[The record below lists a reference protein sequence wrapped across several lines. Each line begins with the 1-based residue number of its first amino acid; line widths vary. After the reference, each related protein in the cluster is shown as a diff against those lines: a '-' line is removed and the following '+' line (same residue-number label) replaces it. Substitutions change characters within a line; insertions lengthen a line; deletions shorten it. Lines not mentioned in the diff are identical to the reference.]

1 MTAAGTAAHPPL
13 GPTSTGERVTS
24 MDIARGIALLGI
36 FMVNI
41 QIMTQPLGWLIEGSA
56 VKEGPLSAAAHYV
69 TRVLFESKS
78 YPLFSMLFGMG
89 LVLMHD
95 RARAAGRAFV
105 PVYLRRLALLLLMG
119 LAHAW
124 LLWYGDILFYY
135 ACFGLGIM
143 WLAPL
148 RARTMLILAIVASV
162 LAAVWVSGLT
172 LLQAVAGGQP
182 EPSGLKVAGFAEF
195 RDALFAWKLQGGPLD
210 PAWSLG
216 ETDAIKHGP
225 FAHAVQMRG
234 INWVSGIVFWVIF
247 GGVFLHVPAMFLLG
261 ASIMRAGIL
270 AHTRGPWM
278 KRFLLL
284 GLLVGLPGST
294 AAVVMGEYG
303 GPNSTLYGLGTALTY
318 LVGPC
323 LSLGYVG
330 LAMWLAHA
338 GALRWLGRALAAAG
352 RMALTN
358 YLLQSLLVAA
368 VAQHWGLARFGTIS
382 RVEMVGIVLGIYCFQ
397 LVASRLWLSRFA
409 MGPMESLWR
418 SGTYLRLG
426 GVRGGSSRAS

>member
-1 MTAAGTAAHPPL
+1 MATADTQAVTPL
-13 GPTSTGERVTS
+13 APIAPGERITS

-41 QIMTQPLGWLIEGSA
+41 QLMTQPLSWLLNGDA
-56 VKEGPLSAAAHYV
+56 VQQGPLAAAAHYT

-95 RARAAGRAFV
+95 RAKAAGRGFA
-105 PVYLRRLALLLLMG
+105 PVYLRRLTLLLLMG

-135 ACFGLGIM
+135 ACFGLCIM

-148 RARTMLILAIVASV
+148 RARTMLIIAVVTAV
-162 LAAVWVSGLT
+162 LAAVWLSGVSMLSA
-172 LLQAVAGGQP
+172 LAGQP
-182 EPSGLKVAGFAEF
+182 EPSGLKPSGFAEF
-195 RDALFAWKLQGGPLD
+195 SRALFSGKIQSGPLD
-210 PAWSLG
+210 PAWSMG
-216 ETDAIKHGP
+216 EADAIGNGP
-225 FAHAVQMRG
+225 FANAVAMRG

-247 GGVFLHVPAMFLLG
+247 SAVFLHVPAMFLLG
-261 ASIMRAGIL
+261 AAIMRAGIL
-270 AHTRGPWM
+270 SAPHSPWM

-284 GLLVGLPGST
+284 GLLIGLPGST
-294 AAVVMGEYG
+294 AAVVIGEYG
-303 GPNSTLYGLGTALTY
+303 GPNSLLYGLGAGITY

-323 LSLGYVG
+323 LSLGYIG
-330 LAMWLAHA
+330 IAMWLARTSAAAWFA
-338 GALRWLGRALAAAG
+338 GFIASAG

-368 VAQHWGLARFGTIS
+368 IAQHWGLARFGTIS
-382 RVEMVGIVLGIYCFQ
+382 RVEMVAIVLGIYGFQ
-397 LVASRLWLSRFA
+397 LVASRLWLSHFS

-418 SGTYLRLG
+418 CGTYLRLPG
-426 GVRGGSSRAS
+426 RAGARSTAS